1 MERAEVHRILLV
13 HNYYQIPGGEDTVVA
28 NEKKLLEE
36 RGHEVFLYTRDN
48 GELKRMSKL
57 KKLLLP
63 FTALFSLRTYREIC
77 GIIRAKQIDVVHVHN
92 TLALVSPSV
101 YFAAFRRGVPVVQTL
116 HNFRLECP
124 GATFY
129 RDGRVCE
136 DCLAQGLSCAV
147 RHRCYRGSRA
157 QTLMQA
163 SILYLY
169 RALGV
174 YRRLN
179 YICLTEFNREKL
191 LLLNRP
197 GRRQVVDPDRVF
209 VKPNFTFENAAPRG
223 EAGYFLFLGR
233 VEALKGLDVLIDAFL
248 GLPGEKLVIAG
259 SGPDF
264 QAYAAR
270 ASGADNISFA
280 GQLGREE
287 VKAALAAA
295 KAVIAPSQWY
305 EGFPMVVV
313 EAYAAGVPVLGSDL
327 GNIGALIEDGRT
339 GLRFRYD
346 SAEDLRAA
354 VRRFLSADA
363 RLWGQNA
370 RDLYRARYSPGANGA
385 ALEEIYRRA
394 AGSGR
399 GAGRS
404 S

>member
-13 HNYYQIPGGEDTVVA
+13 HNYYQTPGGEDTVVA

-48 GELKRMSKL
+48 GELMRMGKL

-63 FTALFSLRTYREIC
+63 FTALFSLRTYREVC
-77 GIIRAKQIDVVHVHN
+77 GIIRAKRIDIVHVHN

-136 DCLAQGLSCAV
+136 DCLTRGLKCAV

-163 SILYLY
+163 SILHLY

-191 LLLNRP
+191 LLLNRS
-197 GRRQVVDPDRVF
+197 GRRQVIDPDRVF

-223 EAGYFLFLGR
+223 EADYFLFLGR
-233 VEALKGLDVLIDAFL
+233 VEALKGLDVLIDAFR
-248 GLPGEKLVIAG
+248 GLPDEKLMIAG

-270 ASGADNISFA
+270 AKGADNISFA

-295 KAVIAPSQWY
+295 KAVVAPSQWY
-305 EGFPMVVV
+305 EGFGMVVI
-313 EAYAAGVPVLGSDL
+313 EAYAAGVPVLGGDL
-327 GNIGALIEDGRT
+327 GNIGELIEDGRT

-354 VRRFLSADA
+354 VRRFLSADT

-370 RDLYRARYSPGANGA
+370 RGLYRARYSPGVNGA

-399 GAGRS
+399 AADPAR
-404 S
+404 